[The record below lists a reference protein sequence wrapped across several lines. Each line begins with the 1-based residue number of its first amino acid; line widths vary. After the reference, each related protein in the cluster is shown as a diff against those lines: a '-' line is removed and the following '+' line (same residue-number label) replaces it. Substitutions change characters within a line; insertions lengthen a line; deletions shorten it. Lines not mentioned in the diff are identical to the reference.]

1 DWGKRGS
8 LSSERNAQQDAAT
21 IGLELARDRVSV
33 DVERAY
39 RSAVRAE
46 RGAEVAHAALT
57 AHRATLTIARD
68 RAARGLTGAAALAAA
83 EAEVAESEA
92 QALAADLQIRI
103 ARAELTRAI
112 GG

>member
-1 DWGKRGS
+1 VGS
-8 LSSERNAQQDAAT
+8 
-21 IGLELARDRVSV
+21 
-33 DVERAY
+33 
-39 RSAVRAE
+39 E
-46 RGAEVAHAALT
+46 RGAEVTRAALD
-57 AHRATLTIARD
+57 AHRAALTIARD

-92 QALAADLQIRI
+92 QALAAGLQIRI